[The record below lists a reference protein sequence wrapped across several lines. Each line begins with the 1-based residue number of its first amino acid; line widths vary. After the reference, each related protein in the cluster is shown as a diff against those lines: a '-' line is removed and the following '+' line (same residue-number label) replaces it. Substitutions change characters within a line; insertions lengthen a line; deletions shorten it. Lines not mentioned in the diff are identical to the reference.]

1 MTFDDLAINEPFHRP
16 WRGMQHIWVKVDE
29 TTCALQGSSRPVPN
43 LMQPH
48 EEVIP
53 IMDPN
58 NPTDGITYDPAPR
71 HSYIT
76 TLSNQNIGPPGIFTP
91 DQVTMR
97 DIITPLALS
106 VRYYGQ
112 IECFYSVAEHS
123 VLVSR
128 MAELDGDEE
137 AMLPGLLHDAHEA
150 YCGDI
155 ASPQKDMI
163 GPGMRRFEA
172 EMQTI
177 VRQGL
182 GLPPEDDDVW
192 KRVRVYDI
200 QILHR
205 ELVNLR
211 TIMPSWFDPKIE
223 ALVYPSIQPRGFEWR
238 EARELFRNRL
248 SDLGF
253 GA

>member
-1 MTFDDLAINEPFHRP
+1 
-16 WRGMQHIWVKVDE
+16 
-29 TTCALQGSSRPVPN
+29 
-43 LMQPH
+43 
-48 EEVIP
+48 
-53 IMDPN
+53 MDPN
-58 NPTDGITYDPAPR
+58 NPTSGITYDPATR

-76 TLSNQNIGPPGIFTP
+76 TISNTNIGPPGVFKP
-91 DQVTMR
+91 EHVKMV
-97 DIITPLALS
+97 DIITPLAMS

-112 IECFYSVAEHS
+112 LDMEKFYSVAEHS

-128 MAELDGDEE
+128 MAELDGDTE

-150 YCGDI
+150 YTGDC

-205 ELVNLR
+205 ELATLR
-211 TIMPSWFDPKIE
+211 SVMPDWYNPQIE
-223 ALVYPSIQPRGFEWR
+223 GLVHQDIQVRGYEWR
-238 EARELFRNRL
+238 EARELFRDR
-248 SDLGF
+248 LGF
-253 GA
+253 LRTLA